1 MDIYFVKVSKHDAWT
16 MTEQTMGKLD
26 EWIKTN
32 KAFKSHWEWDCAY
45 LIAENI
51 TEKQS
56 RKFLGFIK
64 DWEELTQIWTKYYNI
79 FQTEVLRELE
89 QLKYRADNPVGR
101 FVLEESLKEDGID
114 DIFVDAKPKICIMCN
129 IKEVGWAND
138 KQVGDRC
145 VGCFYSYSN

>member
-1 MDIYFVKVSKHDAWT
+1 MDIYFIQPSHEEVYT
-16 MTEQTMGKLD
+16 MTEETFDKLD
-26 EWIKTN
+26 KWIQENETFRPN
-32 KAFKSHWEWDCAY
+32 WPNGCDAIC
-45 LIAENI
+45 IAENI

-56 RKFLGFIK
+56 RKFINFIE

-114 DIFVDAKPKICIMCN
+114 DIFV
-129 IKEVGWAND
+129 
-138 KQVGDRC
+138 
-145 VGCFYSYSN
+145 